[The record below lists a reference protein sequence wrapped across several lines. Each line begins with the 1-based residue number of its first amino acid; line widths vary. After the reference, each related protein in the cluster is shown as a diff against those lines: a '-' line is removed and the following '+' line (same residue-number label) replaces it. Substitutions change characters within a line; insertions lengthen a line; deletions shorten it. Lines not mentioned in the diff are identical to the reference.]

1 MDGKHNV
8 YFPALTG
15 IRFFAIMHIFLYH
28 LWVLYDMTPPEPF
41 TNLLADVA
49 LLPDLA
55 ERFISHGWLSTSF
68 FFLLSGFI
76 LAVLY
81 MRPSGEIAGGN
92 RSFWIKRFSRIYPIH
107 LIIGVITI
115 LLIGGMQESYL
126 KAIPAFVATLAL
138 VQSWFPPWVPA
149 VSWPTWTLSALV
161 FLYFITPWLMRV
173 IAKLTARQAL
183 LALIAM
189 PLVSIIPTAV
199 MTLIVEDPS
208 QFTQNESIFVGSF
221 PPFWVAHFAAGI
233 LLAKVSGISR
243 FSEQSVKPKRLIA
256 LGDIALIAVIAL
268 ALVPGLDEPLKYFL
282 RHGLVMPLY
291 MVIIVDLARHQGL
304 AARLFSLPGTQTL
317 GDASFSLF
325 VWQNFVMIWLWGS
338 LQFNQNAGDYHLQVA
353 VPAIIILSLASTRFI
368 EKPIARKLRRKWL
381 EGKPPE

>member
-28 LWVLYDMTPPEPF
+28 LWVLYDMTPPAPF

-49 LLPDLA
+49 LLPDLVQ
-55 ERFISHGWLSTSF
+55 RFIAHGWLSTSF

-81 MRPSGEIAGGN
+81 MHPNGDIAGGK
-92 RSFWIKRFSRIYPIH
+92 RSFWVKRLSRIYPIH
-107 LIIGVITI
+107 LIIGIITI

-126 KAIPAFVATLAL
+126 KAIPAFIATLAL

-161 FLYFITPWLMRV
+161 FLYLLTPWLMRV

-183 LALIAM
+183 MALIAM
-189 PLVSIIPTAV
+189 PVISVIPTAV
-199 MTLIVEDPS
+199 MAVIVDDPT
-208 QFTQNESIFVGSF
+208 QFSQNESIFVGSF
-221 PPFWVAHFAAGI
+221 PPFWIAHFAAGI
-233 LLAKVSGISR
+233 LLAKVTGISR
-243 FSEQSVKPKRLIA
+243 FTPQSAGSQRLVSYGDGA
-256 LGDIALIAVIAL
+256 LLAVIAL
-268 ALVPGLDEPLKYFL
+268 ALMPGLDEPLKYFL

-291 MVIIVDLARHQGL
+291 MIIIVDLARHQGL
-304 AARLFSLPGTQTL
+304 AARVFSLPGTQTL
-317 GDASFSLF
+317 GDASFSMF

-338 LQFNQNAGDYHLQVA
+338 LQFNQSAGNYHLQVA
-353 VPAIIILSLASTRFI
+353 IPAIVVLSLISTRFI
-368 EKPIARKLRRKWL
+368 EKPIANKLRRKWL
-381 EGKPPE
+381 KSDI